1 MVMRTTLHI
10 DDDVYQAAKSIAE
23 TEGRSVGKVLSSL
36 ARKGLAPRDYRTEEG
51 GIPVFAVSENAAP
64 LTFAMVNRAME
75 EE

>member
-1 MVMRTTLHI
+1 MRTTLHI

-36 ARKGLAPRDYRTEEG
+36 ARKGLAPREYRAEET
-51 GIPVFAVSENAAP
+51 GIPVFVVSENVAP
-64 LTFAMVNRAME
+64 LTLEMVKKAME